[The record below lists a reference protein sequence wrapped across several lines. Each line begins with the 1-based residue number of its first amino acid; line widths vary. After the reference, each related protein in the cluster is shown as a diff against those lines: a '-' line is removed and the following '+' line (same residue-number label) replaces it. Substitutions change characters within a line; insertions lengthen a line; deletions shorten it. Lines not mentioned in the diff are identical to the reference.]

1 MVLIIYLF
9 IVDKISDELQRLI
22 LLKTPAAA
30 DVGDHLEPQPVGE
43 PRQA

>member
-1 MVLIIYLF
+1 MIIYLF
-9 IVDKISDELQRLI
+9 VDKISDELQRLI